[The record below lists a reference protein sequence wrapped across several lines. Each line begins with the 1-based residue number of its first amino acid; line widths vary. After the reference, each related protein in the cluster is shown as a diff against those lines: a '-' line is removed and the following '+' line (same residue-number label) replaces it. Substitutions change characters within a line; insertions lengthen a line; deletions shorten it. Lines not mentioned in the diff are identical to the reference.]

1 MRGARLRIAMLRFVS
16 APLSLL
22 ARGRSASLDVGEVAF
37 AATDTAAAILA
48 GVALIALAL
57 VISPL

>member
-1 MRGARLRIAMLRFVS
+1 MLRFVS
-16 APLSLL
+16 VPLLLL
-22 ARGRSASLDVGEVAF
+22 ARGRSASLDEGEVAF

-57 VISPL
+57 AISPL

>member
-1 MRGARLRIAMLRFVS
+1 MLQFVS
-16 APLSLL
+16 VPLLLL
-22 ARGRSASLDVGEVAF
+22 ALGRSASLDEGEVAF

-57 VISPL
+57 AISPL